1 MQFLIKFGKLPY
13 DPTILL
19 LCNYSREKY
28 VSPKNFYEKFTAALF
43 IIATHCKTVTAWLI
57 PIMISLGKTKL

>member
-1 MQFLIKFGKLPY
+1 MPFLIKFGKLPY

-43 IIATHCKTVTAWLI
+43 IIATHCKTVTA
-57 PIMISLGKTKL
+57 